1 MNIIRGISD
10 WLGKVVSWFFLISVA
25 ITGYEVG
32 MRYLLNSPTTWVFDL
47 SLALSAAAIILSG
60 SYVMKERDHIAI
72 TAIQEMLPEKW
83 QHRLVQLNSLFCFVV
98 CLCIAWAGWRFG
110 MDAIMRGEST
120 GGSWDVPIPAIIKP
134 MITVSAVFMSLQ
146 ALVNFI
152 EDTFSHEIGSKY

>member
-1 MNIIRGISD
+1 MNIIRGISN
-10 WLGKVVSWFFLISVA
+10 WLGKIVSWFFLISVM
-25 ITGYEVG
+25 ITGYEVA
-32 MRYLLNSPTTWVFDL
+32 MRYLFNSPTTWVFDL

-72 TAIQEMLPEKW
+72 TAVHYMLPEKI
-83 QHRLVQLNSLFCFVV
+83 QRRLTQFNSLFVLLV

-110 MDAIMRGEST
+110 MDALMRGEST

-134 MITVSAVFMSLQ
+134 LITVSAIVMSLQ

-152 EDTFSHEIGSKY
+152 EDMQKLEKKEHQ